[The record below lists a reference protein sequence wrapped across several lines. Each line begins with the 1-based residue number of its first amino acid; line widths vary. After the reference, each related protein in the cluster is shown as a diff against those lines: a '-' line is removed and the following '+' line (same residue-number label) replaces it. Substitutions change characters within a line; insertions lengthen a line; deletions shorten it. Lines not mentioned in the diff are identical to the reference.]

1 MPAEFYVKDTKKILL
16 LKNSRLNNKFT
27 PAFIIIIQVATCH
40 QPMKFDRVQVSKR
53 VVFYYIT
60 YAPGFNNAVCI
71 NFPTNDESSVYLGNK
86 KYDFIPQFILEMI
99 KKNSGKI
106 HRRISLA
113 QSNMALGV
121 TSA

>member
-1 MPAEFYVKDTKKILL
+1 MFAVFYSKDTKKILL
-16 LKNSRLNNKFT
+16 LKKSRLNNKFT
-27 PAFIIIIQVATCH
+27 PAFIEIIQVATC

-86 KYDFIPQFILEMI
+86 KYDFIPSTYTG
-99 KKNSGKI
+99 ND
-106 HRRISLA
+106 
-113 QSNMALGV
+113 
-121 TSA
+121 